1 MVAAK
6 GLWAWCLKVGLF
18 VARSRDNL
26 PKTAQEW
33 CGCTRGVL
41 SRGMAGS
48 HFTFC
53 ILSSFLSEATIASLT
68 VSLWIQY
75 QPLGTPGDTQDKA
88 KRLLAGQTFAD
99 LKIQLMGP
107 EMQPGQ
113 LQPWPGHP
121 SEPGPFIAWWG
132 GSLLW
137 LRAQNA
143 MLV

>member
-1 MVAAK
+1 MHQRRAFS
-6 GLWAWCLKVGLF
+6 GNGWISLYFL
-18 VARSRDNL
+18 
-26 PKTAQEW
+26 
-33 CGCTRGVL
+33 
-41 SRGMAGS
+41 
-48 HFTFC
+48 
-53 ILSSFLSEATIASLT
+53 ILSSSLSEATIASLT

-121 SEPGPFIAWWG
+121 SEPGPFIAWG
-132 GSLLW
+132 GGPSYGSEP
-137 LRAQNA
+137 RTQC
-143 MLV
+143 